1 MKSIIL
7 FLTLISLTSCSLTE
21 AIRYD
26 SNSDRYKRQHG
37 IQRKPAVTHSGPNCG
52 SYYKKK

>member
-1 MKSIIL
+1 MKSVIL

-37 IQRKPAVTHSGPNCG
+37 IQRNPAKTHSGPNCG